1 MRNAKLRGCRKPA
14 TYAKTLSITKISTLH
29 LELRG
34 DPTRSVPG
42 SAGLA
47 TVTTCFPF
55 GYGVNL
61 ASVTSPHNLGFHPYS
76 KEVRSLG
83 HLEVFTNCAPGRK
96 GKKEEN
102 IASEQRCDIMIPQR
116 HQHHNPSTLM
126 PHRQGAEL
134 GGGKPVAPSGRKGR
148 RTASSPDT
156 PPPPHPRF
164 LVTQGSRGL
173 TQAGRSREPS
183 SEDPRLC
190 LPWSSQPP
198 PQTPGSGAETV
209 KRTKTLFE
217 PLWAQAGAAD
227 VELAGLRLA
236 QTEAASPPELWG

>member
-156 PPPPHPRF
+156 PPPPHPPFPGHSGLPRPHPGWAEQGALLAVF
-164 LVTQGSRGL
+164 TLVTPTPTTNTRFRSRDCEADKDIVRTTLG
-173 TQAGRSREPS
+173 TGGRSGRRACR
-183 SEDPRLC
+183 SEV
-190 LPWSSQPP
+190 
-198 PQTPGSGAETV
+198 GA
-209 KRTKTLFE
+209 
-217 PLWAQAGAAD
+217 D
-227 VELAGLRLA
+227 
-236 QTEAASPPELWG
+236 

>member
-116 HQHHNPSTLM
+116 HQHHNPSTLI
-126 PHRQGAEL
+126 PHKEPGWAVGSQWRP
-134 GGGKPVAPSGRKGR
+134 PVGRADGR
-148 RTASSPDT
+148 RQVLT
-156 PPPPHPRF
+156 PRPRPTP
-164 LVTQGSRGL
+164 VS
-173 TQAGRSREPS
+173 
-183 SEDPRLC
+183 
-190 LPWSSQPP
+190 WS
-198 PQTPGSGAETV
+198 
-209 KRTKTLFE
+209 
-217 PLWAQAGAAD
+217 
-227 VELAGLRLA
+227 LRA
-236 QTEAASPPELWG
+236 PAASPRLGGAGSPPGCVYLGHPNPHHKHPVPEQRL

>member
-1 MRNAKLRGCRKPA
+1 MRNAKLGGCRKPA

-34 DPTRSVPG
+34 DPTRSNPG

-55 GYGVNL
+55 GYGANL

-83 HLEVFTNCAPGRK
+83 HLEVFFTNCAPGRK

-156 PPPPHPRF
+156 PPPSPVSWSLR
-164 LVTQGSRGL
+164 RGL
-173 TQAGRSREPS
+173 IQAERSREPS
-183 SEDPRLC
+183 WLC

-198 PQTPGSGAETV
+198 PQTPGSGAETK
-209 KRTKTLFE
+209 KRPKTPPE
-217 PLWAQAGAAD
+217 IPWAQWGRSRRRGRRSQAD
-227 VELAGLRLA
+227 
-236 QTEAASPPELWG
+236 

>member
-116 HQHHNPSTLM
+116 HQHHNPSTLI
-126 PHRQGAEL
+126 PHKEPGWAVGSQWRP
-134 GGGKPVAPSGRKGR
+134 PVGRADGR
-148 RTASSPDT
+148 RQVLT
-156 PPPPHPRF
+156 PRPRPTPRF

-173 TQAGRSREPS
+173 IQAERSREPS

-236 QTEAASPPELWG
+236 QTEATAPPELWG